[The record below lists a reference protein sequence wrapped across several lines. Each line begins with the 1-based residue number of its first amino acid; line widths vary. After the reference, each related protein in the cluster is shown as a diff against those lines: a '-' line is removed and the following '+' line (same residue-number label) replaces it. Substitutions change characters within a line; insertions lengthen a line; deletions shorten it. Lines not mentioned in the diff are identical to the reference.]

1 MPSIFEKPSLLG
13 FRAEGGRVQ
22 IPRNQYSS
30 IPAQDAGRYTQ
41 AAGEDWVDI
50 AGDDPRYAALLR
62 AAESGDI
69 TGMFNPTQWGQLSS
83 SVGFMPGFPQGYA
96 SPGER
101 IKGDRAA
108 MGRLAQLG
116 LIEKVQ
122 DISQP
127 GAPVPTFRVRKSFL
141 EGTDGPPADMSSMFV
156 GPPAALA
163 DATLPARPTAPAATP
178 PSAPAPSMFNTPSV
192 ETFASMFPN
201 TGLGLALDAPVSN
214 APSSAP
220 APAAV
225 AAPTG
230 TRAERVKAAME
241 SGDFA
246 EKQRQYNQE
255 AMRMGHPSMMD
266 DQGNIVG
273 RELTQEE
280 QMRDAFMRT
289 GGNTPFLQTN
299 DPMQRALQ
307 NEMMKQ
313 ARGQIAANTFGFT
326 PEERRA
332 NLEEEV
338 NARKIL
344 ATPLDSGVRE
354 VAPGVRG
361 AFRNGQAVGFATN
374 QAPPRGPNG
383 ESTATMND
391 PLKKYITNPDGS
403 VSLNPNPPQIRLA
416 DEMKDT
422 LGRQKIEGKTGGSPM
437 ERGLIAAMA
446 AEEARKKKL
455 ASDAAAA
462 AVAAAAIPPTP
473 AAPEPGFR
481 TSPTTFGVTPQ
492 GLPVD
497 TPQAASTNARA
508 QSPFLP
514 KPKR

>member
-241 SGDFA
+241 SGDFGA
-246 EKQRQYNQE
+246 KQRQYNQE
-255 AMRMGHPSMMD
+255 AMRMGHPSKMD

-361 AFRNGQAVGFATN
+361 AFRNGQTVGFSTPGDGVN
-374 QAPPRGPNG
+374 VPNG
-383 ESTATMND
+383 T
-391 PLKKYITNPDGS
+391 
-403 VSLNPNPPQIRLA
+403 
-416 DEMKDT
+416 MKDPIT
-422 LGRQKIEGKTGGSPM
+422 GETISIDLYNEMTRQTQATKGMTGGSPM

>member
-13 FRAEGGRVQ
+13 FRQEGGVTPAKKNKG
-22 IPRNQYSS
+22 I
-30 IPAQDAGRYTQ
+30 IPA
-41 AAGEDWVDI
+41 I
-50 AGDDPRYAALLR
+50 
-62 AAESGDI
+62 
-69 TGMFNPTQWGQLSS
+69 
-83 SVGFMPGFPQGYA
+83 PGFITDNLGKVSDVATGYGANLMNQFWGTNWNGTNFSETPFTPGGGLVDQIQGYMQT
-96 SPGER
+96 GE
-101 IKGDRAA
+101 IPFF
-108 MGRLAQLG
+108 
-116 LIEKVQ
+116 
-122 DISQP
+122 SN
-127 GAPVPTFRVRKSFL
+127 APVAPVVGSGRGASGSWGDPVVPAAPTSIF
-141 EGTDGPPADMSSMFV
+141 GPPAPGSQIF
-156 GPPAALA
+156 GPPSILA
-163 DATLPARPTAPAATP
+163 NQQPAA
-178 PSAPAPSMFNTPSV
+178 A
-192 ETFASMFPN
+192 
-201 TGLGLALDAPVSN
+201 
-214 APSSAP
+214 
-220 APAAV
+220 

-273 RELTQEE
+273 RELTVPE

-289 GGNTPFLQTN
+289 GGNTPFMQTN
-299 DPMQRALQ
+299 DPMQRAMQ

-354 VAPGVRG
+354 VAPGVR
-361 AFRNGQAVGFATN
+361 AATRDGQTVGFSTPGDGKNVPQGTIKDPITGQEMPLALYTEMTRQTQATK
-374 QAPPRGPNG
+374 G
-383 ESTATMND
+383 M
-391 PLKKYITNPDGS
+391 
-403 VSLNPNPPQIRLA
+403 
-416 DEMKDT
+416 
-422 LGRQKIEGKTGGSPM
+422 TGGSPM

-492 GLPVD
+492 GLPAD